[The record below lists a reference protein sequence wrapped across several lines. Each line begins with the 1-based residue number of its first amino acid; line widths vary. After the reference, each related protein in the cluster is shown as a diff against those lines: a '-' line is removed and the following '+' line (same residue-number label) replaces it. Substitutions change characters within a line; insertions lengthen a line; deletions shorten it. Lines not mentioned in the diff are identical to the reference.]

1 MVEILTLVCSLII
14 CIAIPVIIFM
24 VLAIKNRDE
33 RKGIIL
39 LFVLGA
45 LFYAGMQWGIKQ
57 NGLQYLFNHTDFITF
72 MSSHYIAYLFVVALF
87 GAIFAVIP
95 EVITVMLFKRQIT
108 FKQAIAMG
116 LGYTVSETGFL
127 IGYPGVRTILEY
139 TNNKDSKLNTT
150 VGELLMSGYERIL
163 LTVIGIALIV
173 VLIYF
178 IEQKMTIRGVIIKV
192 LCQAV
197 IAFMPGFLIAF
208 STKDMLEVFDRSTSL
223 IMVYVLMTA
232 AAFSAVAVL
241 NGLKWKMYEK

>member
-1 MVEILTLVCSLII
+1 M
-14 CIAIPVIIFM
+14 
-24 VLAIKNRDE
+24 
-33 RKGIIL
+33 
-39 LFVLGA
+39 
-45 LFYAGMQWGIKQ
+45 
-57 NGLQYLFNHTDFITF
+57 
-72 MSSHYIAYLFVVALF
+72 
-87 GAIFAVIP
+87 
-95 EVITVMLFKRQIT
+95 
-108 FKQAIAMG
+108 
-116 LGYTVSETGFL
+116 
-127 IGYPGVRTILEY
+127 EY

-163 LTVIGIALIV
+163 LTIIGIALIV
-173 VLIYF
+173 SLIYF
-178 IEQKMTIRGVIIKV
+178 IEQKMTVRGVIIKV